1 MKKILL
7 VHGIL
12 HTTEIFDS
20 LEKALGKSCRC
31 VRFYIPGL
39 DDSRKVT
46 VNDNINLLR
55 MHLREGKYDLIVAH
69 SYGAFLVLNSL
80 RECKGTKVLL
90 LNPLVD
96 NLSYDLRR
104 NLRLLKFLPLAKKL
118 MRFKAGRKFLLKYAG
133 LTCNDINKVDDK
145 LLKGLSVCHGDIVTP
160 IKEASR
166 PIRIT
171 DISEVYMLW
180 GSQDRILSYPY
191 TLQSFCVEVIS
202 IACGHSSFI
211 EREDIVVNKIKELIG
226 GYKNDTT

>member
-20 LEKALGKSCRC
+20 LENALGKSCRC

-90 LNPLVD
+90 
-96 NLSYDLRR
+96 
-104 NLRLLKFLPLAKKL
+104 PLAKKL
-118 MRFKAGRKFLLKYAG
+118 MRFESGRKLLLKYAG
-133 LTCNDINKVDDK
+133 LTCNDIDKIDDK
-145 LLKGLSVCHGDIVTP
+145 FLKGLSVCHEDIVTP